1 MLGGQHLNAVDLIKR
16 LHHHRSWVNSNL
28 RTPVDP
34 LSDEQLKSLFQIGQG
49 SIWKSLIHL
58 YAAEYVWLETLLGN
72 DDPLLQGDLPGKIPG
87 NQQGERG
94 ITGLEELKHNW
105 STLEQRRKSSTCSSK
120 PVLKSCLRR
129 C

>member
-1 MLGGQHLNAVDLIKR
+1 MLGGQHLNAVDLVHR
-16 LHHHRSWVNSNL
+16 LHYHRSWVNSNML
-28 RTPVDP
+28 AAVSP
-34 LSDEQLKSLFQIGQG
+34 LNDEQLRSQFQIGQG
-49 SIWKSLIHL
+49 SIWKSLLHL